1 MIRSKLLLT
10 RVSLAI
16 LIVAL
21 AIVAV
26 GCGGNENTDA
36 PANSGTEPTQT
47 QEQEPDVTGVYWRQK
62 KYLDSKN
69 NTTLRKPN
77 ENGIYTV
84 EFYCD
89 GEIVDVRFKD
99 KKLVETIDSYTN
111 ATCHFGL
118 VFDELGYAV
127 EVISSAEGS
136 HTLLQCERYDITE
149 INEDGSY
156 KAAEIIKHKGG
167 KKVQGVIGEDCKIY
181 DISAVAKTE
190 GAANRQLETV
200 SLNDRVCI
208 WTDAEGKAVLIYV
221 TSRQPNTPLYYNPDP
236 QYNAETKK
244 TDRKKNAEGYYEIE
258 LLEAGKSELQT
269 FYTREEK
276 LVNTIDRSA
285 DRCVGLK
292 LHENNVIEF
301 VYDMESVLGQTY
313 FCRGYYVTDVTGSQ
327 ISCSLK
333 ESQKTAIM
341 AESCKVWD
349 VSDSDNLGA
358 ETELRAGDFIYA
370 GRNPYG
376 EIVNIYVISR
386 GQTPA

>member
-1 MIRSKLLLT
+1 MNRFKLWLT
-10 RVSLAI
+10 RALIAVLAVTVS
-16 LIVAL
+16 
-21 AIVAV
+21 IVAV
-26 GCGGNENTDA
+26 GCGGNDTDA
-36 PANSGTEPTQT
+36 PKGSETEPTQS
-47 QEQEPDVTGVYWRQK
+47 QEHQPNVAGVYWRQK

-89 GEIVDVRFKD
+89 GDIVDVRFRD

-136 HTLLQCERYDITE
+136 HTQLQCQRYDITE

-156 KAAEIIKHKGG
+156 KAAEIIKHKGAET
-167 KKVQGVIGEDCKIY
+167 VQGVIGEDCKIY
-181 DISAVAKTE
+181 DISAVSKAE

-200 SLNDRVCI
+200 NLHDRVCI
-208 WTDAEGKAVLIYV
+208 WTDKEGKAVLIYV
-221 TSRQPNTPLYYNPDP
+221 TSRQPDTPLYYNPDP

-276 LVNTIDRSA
+276 LVNTIDKSA

-292 LHENNVIEF
+292 LYENNVIEF

-313 FCRGYYVTDVTGSQ
+313 FCRGYYVTEVTGSQ
-327 ISCSLK
+327 FGCALDNSEKNGVLTSD
-333 ESQKTAIM
+333 
-341 AESCKVWD
+341 CKVWN
-349 VSDSDNLGA
+349 VSDTGEFGT
-358 ETELRAGDFIYA
+358 ETELKVGDCIYV
-370 GRNPYG
+370 GRNPYS
-376 EIVNIYVISR
+376 EIVNVYVVSR
-386 GQTPA
+386 A